1 MKRIGIALFILALL
15 FALAF
20 YGFERLGGNNPILI
34 EKLDSTPPTLAGKTF
49 KGIPQDE
56 RLAATFQE
64 IESLLS
70 LNPGTKIHTI
80 YYLEPA
86 GKLDTM
92 EVFVGLDLHFPTG
105 NLESKAFPE
114 SSYLLATVT
123 GNKWVMPGP
132 NTVKEKLEEFA
143 KANNLRLS
151 GVFIDKIISE
161 EEVQVIAPIR

>member
-1 MKRIGIALFILALL
+1 MKKIGIVLFIFALL
-15 FALAF
+15 GALAY
-20 YGFERLGGNNPILI
+20 YGFDRLGGNNPILI
-34 EKLDSTPPTLAGKTF
+34 EILDSAPPALAGKTF

-64 IESLLS
+64 IESLLP
-70 LNPGTKIHTI
+70 LNPGTKVHTI
-80 YYLEPA
+80 YYVEPT

-92 EVFVGLDLHFPTG
+92 EVFVGLDLPFPTG
-105 NLESKAFPE
+105 NLESKTFSE
-114 SSYLLATVT
+114 SSYLLATVK

-151 GVFIDKIISE
+151 GIFIDKIDSQ
-161 EEVQVIAPIR
+161 EEVHVIAPIR